1 MEHAGGFGML
11 DDWEQRIGQVLGV
24 EEDEELDLPMVSFET
39 LKKYLEY
46 LRKQLV
52 FPLQAVYE
60 HEIGPFKS
68 TEVKVR
74 IERFAEEIDEFYGLL
89 CEGWEGRRHV
99 VLPLADLNVKKT
111 DPNFVFID
119 DYLTWFW
126 NYR

>member
-1 MEHAGGFGML
+1 MF
-11 DDWEQRIGQVLGV
+11 DDWEQRMVQILGV
-24 EEDEELDLPMVSFET
+24 EEAEDENEEPELPMVSYGT
-39 LKKYLEY
+39 LKKYVEY
-46 LRKQLV
+46 LREKLV

-89 CEGWEGRRHV
+89 CEGREGRRHV
-99 VLPLADLNVKKT
+99 VLPLADLNVKET